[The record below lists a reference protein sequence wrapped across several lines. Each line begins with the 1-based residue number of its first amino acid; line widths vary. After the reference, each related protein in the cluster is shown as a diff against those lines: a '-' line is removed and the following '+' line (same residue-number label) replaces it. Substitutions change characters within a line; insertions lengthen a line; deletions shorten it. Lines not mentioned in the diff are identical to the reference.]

1 MISMDSAQA
10 FCPASLSLIFKV
22 CPNPN
27 PYKMGSQG
35 VGFTV
40 DRGVT
45 VKIKR
50 SENTTVTFNNKR
62 ITMPTLVYLI
72 SLLTQENLCIQINSP
87 LPLGCGF
94 GISGASVLACSLAIN
109 KLLNLGKS
117 KLSLTKLAHLSE
129 IKNHTGLGSVGT
141 QSTGGFLLK
150 ETAGIPFQFKSYPY
164 SGQKVYAVILGKIET
179 PTILQNKKLR
189 EKINFAAD
197 LVLDKIKQVNKISL
211 HDFLDCS
218 LEFAN
223 RSCLLTNQE
232 MISLVEKLKTD
243 NFHVTMA
250 MLGRVL
256 ITDKNPSSAVKNYPV
271 VKLTISSQT
280 AGLLD

>member
-1 MISMDSAQA
+1 MNSAKA

-22 CPNPN
+22 CPNSD

-40 DRGVT
+40 DKCVT
-45 VKIKR
+45 VEVKR
-50 SENTTVTFNNKR
+50 AENTTFFFNNKR
-62 ITMPTLVYLI
+62 INLPTLNYLI
-72 SLLTQENLCIQINSP
+72 NLFTHENLCIQINSP

-94 GISGASVLACSLAIN
+94 GISGASALACSLVVN
-109 KLLNLGKS
+109 KLLDLGKS
-117 KLSLTKLAHLSE
+117 RWSLTKLAHLSE

-141 QSTGGFLLK
+141 QATGGFLLK

-164 SGQKVYAVILGKIET
+164 SGQKVYAVILGKMET
-179 PTILQNKKLR
+179 PTILQNKNLR
-189 EKINFAAD
+189 EKINIAAD
-197 LVLDKIKQVNKISL
+197 MAFDKIKKVNKISL
-211 HDFLDCS
+211 NDFLDCS

-223 RSCLLTNQE
+223 RSCLLTNQK
-232 MISLVEKLKTD
+232 MISLVDKLKAD
-243 NFHVTMA
+243 NFHVAMA

-256 ITDKNPSSAVKNYPV
+256 ITDKNPSSVVKNYPV
-271 VKLTISSQT
+271 EKLAISSQT

>member
-1 MISMDSAQA
+1 MNSAKA

-22 CPNPN
+22 CPNSD

-40 DRGVT
+40 DKGVT

-62 ITMPTLVYLI
+62 INMPTLVYLI
-72 SLLTQENLCIQINSP
+72 SLLTHENLCIQINSP

-94 GISGASVLACSLAIN
+94 GISGASVLACSLAVN

-129 IKNHTGLGSVGT
+129 IKNNTGLGSVGT
-141 QSTGGFLLK
+141 QTTGGFLLK
-150 ETAGIPFQFKSYPY
+150 ETSGIPFQFKSYPY

-211 HDFLDCS
+211 NDFLDCS

-271 VKLTISSQT
+271 VKLVINNQT

>member
-1 MISMDSAQA
+1 MNSAKA

-22 CPNPN
+22 CPNSD

-40 DRGVT
+40 DKGITVEVT
-45 VKIKR
+45 KSKNSAVF
-50 SENTTVTFNNKR
+50 FNSKR
-62 ITMPTLVYLI
+62 INLPTLTYLI
-72 SLLTQENLCIQINSP
+72 NLLTHENLRIKITSP

-94 GISGASVLACSLAIN
+94 GISGASALACSLAVN
-109 KLLNLGKS
+109 KLLDLGKS

-129 IKNHTGLGSVGT
+129 IINHTGLGSVGT
-141 QSTGGFLLK
+141 QATGGFLLK
-150 ETAGIPFQFKSYPY
+150 KTAGIPFQFKSYPY

-179 PTILQNKKLR
+179 PTILQNKNLR
-189 EKINFAAD
+189 DKINIAAD
-197 LVLDKIKQVNKISL
+197 LVLNKIKKIHKIPL
-211 HDFLDCS
+211 NDFLDCS

-223 RSCLLTNQE
+223 RSCLLTNQK
-232 MISLVEKLKTD
+232 MIRLVDKLKTD
-243 NFHVTMA
+243 NFHVAMA

-256 ITDKNPSSAVKNYPV
+256 ITDKNPSSVVKNYPV
-271 VKLTISSQT
+271 PELVISNQT

>member
-1 MISMDSAQA
+1 MNSAKA

-40 DRGVT
+40 DRSVT
-45 VKIKR
+45 VEVKKA
-50 SENTTVTFNNKR
+50 ENTTVFFNNKR
-62 ITMPTLVYLI
+62 INLPTLNYLI
-72 SLLTQENLCIQINSP
+72 NLLTHENLCIQINSP

-94 GISGASVLACSLAIN
+94 GISGASVLACSLAVN
-109 KLLNLGKS
+109 KLLDLGKS
-117 KLSLTKLAHLSE
+117 TLSLTKLAHLSE

-141 QSTGGFLLK
+141 QVTGGFLLK

-164 SGQKVYAVILGKIET
+164 IGQKVYAVILGKIET
-179 PTILQNKKLR
+179 PTILQNKNLR
-189 EKINFAAD
+189 DEINIAAG

-211 HDFLDCS
+211 NDFLDCS

-223 RSCLLTNQE
+223 RSCLLTNQK
-232 MISLVEKLKTD
+232 MISLVDKLKTN
-243 NFHVTMA
+243 NFHVAMA

-256 ITDKNPSSAVKNYPV
+256 ITDKNPSSVVKNYPV
-271 VKLTISSQT
+271 VKLAISSQA

>member
-1 MISMDSAQA
+1 MQSSSAKA

-27 PYKMGSQG
+27 PYKMGSQS

-40 DRGVT
+40 NKGVT
-45 VKIKR
+45 VEVKKA
-50 SENTTVTFNNKR
+50 EKTTVFFNYKR
-62 ITMPTLVYLI
+62 INLPTLVYLI
-72 SLLTQENLCIQINSP
+72 NLLTHENLCIQINSP

-94 GISGASVLACSLAIN
+94 GISGASTLACSLAIN

-117 KLSLTKLAHLSE
+117 KLSLTKLAHLAE

-150 ETAGIPFQFKSYPY
+150 KTAGIPFQFKSYPY
-164 SGQKVYAVILGKIET
+164 IGQKVYAIILGKIET

-189 EKINFAAD
+189 EKINIAAD
-197 LVLDKIKQVNKISL
+197 LVLNKIKKINQISL

-223 RSCLLTNQE
+223 RSCLLTNQK
-232 MISLVEKLKTD
+232 MIILVNKLKTD

-256 ITDKNPSSAVKNYPV
+256 ITDKNPSSVVKNYPA
-271 VKLTISSQT
+271 VKLIISNET
-280 AGLLD
+280 AEVI